1 MGMLRQKNAF
11 RVAVGLHG
19 EGCDWP
25 MVGSLEVARGPIS
38 DDTQTKGPGGVVTAA
53 EDYSASGAARPPS
66 VELHS
71 SRRHDLEKN
80 LGRSRTAP
88 MQAMPGH
95 LGPSAN
101 R

>member
-53 EDYSASGAARPPS
+53 EALLGIRRGSPSFRRATLLPATRP
-66 VELHS
+66 
-71 SRRHDLEKN
+71 
-80 LGRSRTAP
+80 
-88 MQAMPGH
+88 
-95 LGPSAN
+95 
-101 R
+101 